1 MADDPKSNDAF
12 RPQDPHIP
20 GVTDNPKREK
30 EIKKAAA
37 QAAKRTQSSAPSAL
51 ASPALWIAILGVAA
65 VGAAAWYGV
74 HWWNYQRSL
83 HEAENPP
90 VAAGV
95 TDLKTPTVVATQDLP
110 FGPGVV
116 AQTSDLTETWSSK
129 KFIFRAP
136 QTADNIPAI
145 VIKLPSNIYWGVEL
159 REPFGTCRL
168 EYADVARLDSEYHF
182 TAEHP
187 MIADPC
193 SHAVF
198 DLTKFGPG
206 AEWPGTRR
214 DGEWRGGASAGV
226 AIQMTVE
233 GEGCGGS
240 EGGRVEQSRTFPR
253 CFNPYQFVCF

>member
-1 MADDPKSNDAF
+1 MADDPNNNDAF

-20 GVTDNPKREK
+20 GVTDNPKRAK
-30 EIKKAAA
+30 EIAKAAKT
-37 QAAKRTQSSAPSAL
+37 AAKRTQSSAPSAL

-74 HWWNYQRSL
+74 HWWNNQRSL

-95 TDLKTPTVVATQDLP
+95 TDLKTPTVVATPDLP

-129 KFIFRAP
+129 QFIFRAP

-145 VIKLPSNIYWGVEL
+145 VIKLPGNIYWGVEL

-168 EYADVARLDSEYHF
+168 EYVDDLAKLDAAYHF
-182 TAEHP
+182 TADHP
-187 MIADPC
+187 MIGDPC

-206 AEWPGTRR
+206 PNGLVR
-214 DGEWRGGASAGV
+214 GETVSGAAVRPPV
-226 AIQMTVE
+226 AIQMTVK
-233 GEGCGGS
+233 GKDVIAVK
-240 EGGRVEQSRTFPR
+240 VEE
-253 CFNPYQFVCF
+253 